1 MGSAALATMPTLG
14 SVQAYALAEKA
25 ETTRP
30 VIQRDSQSLP
40 YGNSPAVL
48 VKSRDS
54 LCVPLRPGR
63 REDLADGSI
72 RAWSDVAGRTR

>member
-1 MGSAALATMPTLG
+1 MGSTALATMPTLG

-30 VIQRDSQSLP
+30 VIQRDSQSIA
-40 YGNSPAVL
+40 YGNSLAVL
-48 VKSRDS
+48 AKSLGSRR
-54 LCVPLRPGR
+54 VALRPGR

-72 RAWSDVAGRTR
+72 RP